1 MGSFP
6 ACPLGVLTLHIALE
20 EDINMRNF
28 DFSPLMRSTVGYDRI
43 EQLFDG
49 LERATGGDKY
59 PPYNI
64 VKNDQDSYSI
74 VMAVAGF
81 SEGDIRITATQNSL
95 EVSGETKDEQDEVEY
110 LHRGIAG
117 RTFTQTF
124 ELADTIKVVGAEM
137 ENGLLKI
144 ALQREIPEAM
154 KPRNI
159 SITKADDIAA

>member
-1 MGSFP
+1 
-6 ACPLGVLTLHIALE
+6 
-20 EDINMRNF
+20 MRNL

-43 EQLFDG
+43 SQLFEG
-49 LERATGGDKY
+49 MERATNGDKY

-64 VKNDQDSYSI
+64 IKNDQDSYSI

-81 SEGDIRITATQNSL
+81 SEGDIRITATHNSL
-95 EVSGETKDEQDEVEY
+95 EVSGETKDEQEDVEY

-117 RTFTQTF
+117 RAFTQTF

-154 KPRNI
+154 KPRTI

>member
-1 MGSFP
+1 M
-6 ACPLGVLTLHIALE
+6 H
-20 EDINMRNF
+20 NF
-28 DFSPLMRSTVGYDRI
+28 DFSPLMRSTIGYDRV

-49 LERATGGDKY
+49 LERATSGDKY

-95 EVSGETKDEQDEVEY
+95 EISGETEEAQDEVEY

-117 RTFTQTF
+117 RAFNQSF

-144 ALQREIPEAM
+144 ALQREIPEEM

-159 SITKADDIAA
+159 SITKAEQIAA

>member
-1 MGSFP
+1 
-6 ACPLGVLTLHIALE
+6 
-20 EDINMRNF
+20 MRNF

-95 EVSGETKDEQDEVEY
+95 EISGETKDEQEEVEY

-117 RTFTQTF
+117 RAFTQTF
-124 ELADTIKVVGAEM
+124 ELADTIKVVGAQM

-154 KPRNI
+154 KPRTI